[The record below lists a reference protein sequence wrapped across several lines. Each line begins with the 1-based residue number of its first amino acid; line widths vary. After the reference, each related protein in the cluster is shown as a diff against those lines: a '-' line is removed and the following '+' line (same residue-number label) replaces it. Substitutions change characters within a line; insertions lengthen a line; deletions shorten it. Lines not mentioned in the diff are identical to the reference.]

1 MTINVLFQEDAST
14 FDTELKSSSTSQDVG
29 FKTTTLNETVEFVGP
44 SAGGASD
51 YNRLINKPIINSIEL
66 KGSLTA
72 RDLGL
77 ANVYYDTMANW
88 AKQPSLVTEEAAI
101 YIYSDYAS
109 LVDGAGNVIPIAGI
123 KIGDGTSYLIDMP
136 FITDQ
141 LTAMLSR
148 HIVNTNI
155 HVTATEKELWN
166 HKVSS
171 YLVEGDLENLVLSK
185 TQYVIN
191 GDIMRP

>member
-29 FKTTTLNETVEFVGP
+29 FKTTRLNEPVEFVGP
-44 SAGGASD
+44 SAGGTSD
-51 YNRLINKPIINSIEL
+51 YNKLINKPIINSIEL

-88 AKQPSLVTEEAAI
+88 AKQPTLITEEAAI
-101 YIYSDYAS
+101 YIYSDYGG
-109 LVDGAGNVIPIAGI
+109 LVDGAGNIIPIAGI

-141 LTAMLSR
+141 LTAMISR
-148 HIVNTNI
+148 HIANNNI
-155 HVTATEKELWN
+155 HVTAAEKELWN